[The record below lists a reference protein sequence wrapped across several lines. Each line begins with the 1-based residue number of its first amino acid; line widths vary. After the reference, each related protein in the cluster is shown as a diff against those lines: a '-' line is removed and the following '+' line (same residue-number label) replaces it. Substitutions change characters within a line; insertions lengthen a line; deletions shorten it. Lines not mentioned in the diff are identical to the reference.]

1 MQLWERPL
9 AAIDRAPGEVAAG
22 MPLQQDARASST
34 HLQSSASGGLIAARH
49 QPKEKDDM
57 RQLYRRA
64 SSYAT
69 LAGPA
74 LALALAAGPVIAGW
88 TMDPAR
94 SHLSYVSIKAKDVG
108 EVNTFKEMAGTI
120 DDNGQVT
127 VSMFLDSVETLV
139 PIRNERMREILFE
152 TTNYKEA
159 TLTAKIDPAIIA
171 GMESG
176 QIAEITAEGNLSL
189 HGATQPMII
198 SMQAAKLG
206 DGTVMVASTKP
217 LIVDAAKFGLTDG
230 IEKLREIAGLA
241 SISHA
246 VPVTFVMT
254 FVSAQE

>member
-1 MQLWERPL
+1 
-9 AAIDRAPGEVAAG
+9 
-22 MPLQQDARASST
+22 
-34 HLQSSASGGLIAARH
+34 
-49 QPKEKDDM
+49 M

-64 SSYAT
+64 SSCAAL
-69 LAGPA
+69 LAPV

-88 TMDPAR
+88 TMDPTR

-120 DDNGQVT
+120 TDGGQVT

-139 PIRNERMREILFE
+139 PIRNERMREFLFE

-159 TLTAKIDPAIIA
+159 TITAKVEPAIIA
-171 GMESG
+171 ELQPG
-176 QIAEITAEGNLSL
+176 QITEITAEGNLSL
-189 HGATQPMII
+189 HGETQPMII
-198 SMQAAKLG
+198 SMQAAKLD

-230 IEKLREIAGLA
+230 VEKLREIAGLE

-254 FVSAQE
+254 FIAAP

>member
-1 MQLWERPL
+1 
-9 AAIDRAPGEVAAG
+9 
-22 MPLQQDARASST
+22 
-34 HLQSSASGGLIAARH
+34 
-49 QPKEKDDM
+49 
-57 RQLYRRA
+57 
-64 SSYAT
+64 
-69 LAGPA
+69 
-74 LALALAAGPVIAGW
+74 
-88 TMDPAR
+88 
-94 SHLSYVSIKAKDVG
+94 
-108 EVNTFKEMAGTI
+108 MAGTI